1 MQSMELTGPGIV
13 TAVGAWSVVIAF
25 DTFLLLLVTHFAGFV
40 WKNFER
46 KD

>member
-1 MQSMELTGPGIV
+1 MQSMELTGPGIA
-13 TAVGAWSVVIAF
+13 TAVGAWSIVIFF
-25 DTFLLLLVTHFAGFV
+25 DTFLLLLVTHFAGYV